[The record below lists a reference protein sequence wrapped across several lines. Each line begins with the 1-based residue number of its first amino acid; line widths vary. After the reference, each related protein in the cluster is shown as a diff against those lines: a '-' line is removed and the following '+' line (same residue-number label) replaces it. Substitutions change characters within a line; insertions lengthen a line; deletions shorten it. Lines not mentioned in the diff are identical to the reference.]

1 MKPIQL
7 MILPFFL
14 FMGINLHAYAGEKVH
29 TKIYV
34 NLWQNKLYLIKDGK
48 IAGQYPIA
56 PGTADTPTPIGH
68 FKVAKKSKH
77 WGSGFGSRWLG
88 LNVPWGQYGI
98 HGTNRPY
105 LVGQSVSHG
114 CVRMRNSDVEK
125 LYPKVP
131 VGTPVVIDGPIFGTG
146 KYAYRGLSIGSKGT
160 LVMLIQN
167 HLKAAGFYDGPIDGI
182 YGQGLKK
189 AVEKFQKKHGLPI
202 TGGVNQAV
210 YRELGLIE

>member
-1 MKPIQL
+1 MKPIPL
-7 MILPFFL
+7 MILPFLL
-14 FMGINLHAYAGEKVH
+14 FMSLTIHTYAKERND
-29 TKIYV
+29 TEIYV
-34 NLWQNKLYLIKDGK
+34 DLWKNKLSLIQNGK
-48 IAGQYPIA
+48 IAEQYPIA
-56 PGTADTPTPIGH
+56 PGTAETPTPIGQ
-68 FKVAKKSKH
+68 FKVVKKSSH

-105 LVGQSVSHG
+105 LVGQNVSHG
-114 CVRMRNSDVEK
+114 CIRMRNSDVEK
-125 LYPKVP
+125 LFPKVP

-182 YGQGLKK
+182 YGQGLKE
-189 AVEKFQKKHGLPI
+189 AVKKFQKKHGLPI
-202 TGGVNQAV
+202 TGGVNKTV
-210 YRELGLIE
+210 YQELGLIE